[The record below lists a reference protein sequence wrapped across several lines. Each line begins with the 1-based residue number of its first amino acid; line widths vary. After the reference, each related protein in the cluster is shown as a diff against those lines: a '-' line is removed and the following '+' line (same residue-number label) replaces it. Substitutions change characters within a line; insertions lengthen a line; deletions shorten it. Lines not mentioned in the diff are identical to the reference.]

1 MSTIKKT
8 VEANVIAASSKLYG
22 LCRTP
27 PVALVAG
34 MVKYRTLR
42 EAMRPFSR
50 WPWLGVKKPLHWWI
64 DRQCELSLCLSED
77 LARASDPFPR
87 WQWLG
92 RLKEVDGGFRVC
104 EGGEEDVR

>member
-34 MVKYRTLR
+34 MAKYRTLR

-50 WPWLGVKKPLHWWI
+50 WPWLGAKNPLHWWSGW
-64 DRQCELSLCLSED
+64 QCELSLCLSEY
-77 LARASDPFPR
+77 LAHASDPFPR

-92 RLKEVDGGFRVC
+92 RLKEADGGFRVC